1 MKDIRL
7 STVFLLLLENHSKG
21 SDGVLEAEKED
32 QLAGFDAEDFR
43 RMEREDERAAA
54 ERRARRT

>member
-7 STVFLLLLENHSKG
+7 STVFFLLLKNHLKEIE
-21 SDGVLEAEKED
+21 GVLEAEKRD
-32 QLAGFDAEDFR
+32 QLADFDAEDFR
-43 RMEREDERAAA
+43 MMEREDERAVA